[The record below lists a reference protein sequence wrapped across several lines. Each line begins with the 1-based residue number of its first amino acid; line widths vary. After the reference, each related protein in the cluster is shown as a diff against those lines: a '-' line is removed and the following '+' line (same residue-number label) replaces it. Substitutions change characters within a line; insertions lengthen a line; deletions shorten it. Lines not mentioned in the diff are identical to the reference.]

1 MASDEKPSSKA
12 LNDREKSFA
21 SVDEYSDDNF
31 NEPAVEETLHRGLKA
46 RQIFDDR
53 GWYLQTL
60 SYYILK
66 QNLHSLAELLGQ
78 D

>member
-31 NEPAVEETLHRGLKA
+31 NEPASEETLHRGLKA
-46 RQIFDDR
+46 RQISMIAVGTFKPFPTI
-53 GWYLQTL
+53 Y
-60 SYYILK
+60 
-66 QNLHSLAELLGQ
+66 
-78 D
+78 